1 MGKVSVSLAYS
12 AELIASL
19 SITLSV
25 GTITISFLWS
35 FEHMVNGY
43 LDGDNNCVLAEPI
56 YLLVTTAIYDIGFGV
71 LLLCLFIKKLHST
84 HRDRSRL
91 REVQHLITKNT
102 ALIVITYGCSA
113 VLGAVSLF
121 FFYPK
126 GININSF
133 DLVVNV
139 VCVSLMKKRWDTCY
153 RCCCRLPDTCIN
165 ALILS
170 CIAHVLRA
178 LSDIS
183 PIMSNPSRPSPEE
196 IVMQAAST
204 APSQPPL
211 VSQDDELE
219 SKNDGSGVYPVG
231 ISSITITAEANLMP
245 IDEASSMPTSS
256 MKLQLEPIN
265 EQTPQSS
272 RDKQFYDTFGC
283 TFAEAVERTMAEDSN
298 TNDTEPEIK

>member
-126 GININSF
+126 GININSV
-133 DLVVNV
+133 DLIVNV
-139 VCVSLMKKRWDTCY
+139 VCVSLMKKAT
-153 RCCCRLPDTCIN
+153 PKKK
-165 ALILS
+165 
-170 CIAHVLRA
+170 
-178 LSDIS
+178 
-183 PIMSNPSRPSPEE
+183 
-196 IVMQAAST
+196 AAAKKKAPTKRKSSKKKKT
-204 APSQPPL
+204 ATK
-211 VSQDDELE
+211 
-219 SKNDGSGVYPVG
+219 SKRRKTG
-231 ISSITITAEANLMP
+231 A
-245 IDEASSMPTSS
+245 
-256 MKLQLEPIN
+256 
-265 EQTPQSS
+265 
-272 RDKQFYDTFGC
+272 R
-283 TFAEAVERTMAEDSN
+283 R
-298 TNDTEPEIK
+298 